1 MDIIHNFKVIF
12 NVKKTVIQQLTA
24 TCNNA
29 YQKIHD
35 LEIENN
41 NLKQQISILQQKYQH
56 LSLISLLF
64 SLSMDFVVQSTE
76 KLVNFIYLQ

>member
-1 MDIIHNFKVIF
+1 MEIIHNFEAILNAKE
-12 NVKKTVIQQLTA
+12 TAIQQLTA

-35 LEIENN
+35 LKIENN

-56 LSLISLLF
+56 LSLISLP
-64 SLSMDFVVQSTE
+64 SSSSMNFVVQSTE
-76 KLVNFIYLQ
+76 KLVNFIYL